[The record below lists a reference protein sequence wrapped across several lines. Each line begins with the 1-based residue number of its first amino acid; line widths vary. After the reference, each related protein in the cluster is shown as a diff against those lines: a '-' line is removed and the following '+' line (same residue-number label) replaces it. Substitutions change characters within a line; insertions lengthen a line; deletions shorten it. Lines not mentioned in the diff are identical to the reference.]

1 MANTDTIELLQEC
14 NSGIKMGVNTID
26 EVVEKVSDADF
37 RRTLEH
43 CMEEHQRLGSKTHE
57 LLNKYNTDGKEPG
70 AMAKTMSWF
79 KTNIMTSIDDSD
91 RVVAD
96 LITDGCNMGIKS
108 LYRYL
113 NKYESADSE
122 SKGIA
127 SDLISIEEHLTQD
140 MRKYL

>member
-1 MANTDTIELLQEC
+1 
-14 NSGIKMGVNTID
+14 
-26 EVVEKVSDADF
+26 
-37 RRTLEH
+37 
-43 CMEEHQRLGSKTHE
+43 
-57 LLNKYNTDGKEPG
+57 
-70 AMAKTMSWF
+70 
-79 KTNIMTSIDDSD
+79 MTSIDDSD

>member
-1 MANTDTIELLQEC
+1 MANTDTIELLKEC

-57 LLNKYNTDGKEPG
+57 LLNKYNTDGKEPS

-79 KTNIMTSIDDSD
+79 KTNIMTSLDDSD

-96 LITDGCNMGIKS
+96 LITDGCNMGVKS

-122 SKGIA
+122 SKEIA
-127 SDLISIEEHLTQD
+127 ADLISIEEHLTQD

>member
-1 MANTDTIELLQEC
+1 MANTDTIELLKEC

-79 KTNIMTSIDDSD
+79 KTNIMTSMT
-91 RVVAD
+91 A
-96 LITDGCNMGIKS
+96 TES
-108 LYRYL
+108 LP
-113 NKYESADSE
+113 
-122 SKGIA
+122 
-127 SDLISIEEHLTQD
+127 T
-140 MRKYL
+140 